1 MFRGHSTA
9 PTRVGL
15 KYVLILAAWLHGD
28 IIDLPNGCQK
38 CSIPA
43 NGQCQEVDVAAA
55 FGVFEGRLAP
65 SGRE

>member
-1 MFRGHSTA
+1 MVA
-9 PTRVGL
+9 
-15 KYVLILAAWLHGD
+15 K
-28 IIDLPNGCQK
+28 K

>member
-1 MFRGHSTA
+1 MA
-9 PTRVGL
+9 
-15 KYVLILAAWLHGD
+15 ILSICRMVAK
-28 IIDLPNGCQK
+28 K
-38 CSIPA
+38 CSVPA